1 LTIYLL
7 FLIFL
12 LTKIRWHCKMKTII
26 VDIIINHANPR
37 PPSEPSWSW
46 SYGSWIYNYLCNQ
59 FLSPLIV
66 LHMWVRKPVMAMC
79 TRYNNIKFPH
89 LDSNIPAPPAC
100 EVFISQLINNAT
112 FEFRLFTML
121 QYSNKLLSHR
131 DFYRIVSSY
140 LSKSFS
146 EDINT
151 LLKSILW
158 VAYRWREMVFQSWL
172 LFHYYVLQWPCIL
185 SNI

>member
-1 LTIYLL
+1 MTIYLL

-89 LDSNIPAPPAC
+89 LDSNIPAPPAY
-100 EVFISQLINNAT
+100 EVFISQLINYAT

-131 DFYRIVSSY
+131 FLSNRLILSFKTFFGRYQYSVEKYSVSCVQMTRDGISKLTIVS
-140 LSKSFS
+140 
-146 EDINT
+146 
-151 LLKSILW
+151 LLCLTMALYTI
-158 VAYRWREMVFQSWL
+158 
-172 LFHYYVLQWPCIL
+172 
-185 SNI
+185 